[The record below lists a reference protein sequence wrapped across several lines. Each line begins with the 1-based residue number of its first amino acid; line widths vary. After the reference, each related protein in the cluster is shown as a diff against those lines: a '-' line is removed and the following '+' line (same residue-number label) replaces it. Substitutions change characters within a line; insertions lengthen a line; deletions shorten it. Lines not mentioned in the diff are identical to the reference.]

1 MRSRFRFFSQF
12 YLALGA
18 NPLSQ
23 FMAQVFMET
32 MLWSAS
38 LVLLISFLA
47 CLEPKLWLK
56 TPIFDKNQNLL

>member
-1 MRSRFRFFSQF
+1 LKKGLGFSVGDVIMGSRFRLFGQF

-32 MLWSAS
+32 ML
-38 LVLLISFLA
+38 
-47 CLEPKLWLK
+47 
-56 TPIFDKNQNLL
+56 